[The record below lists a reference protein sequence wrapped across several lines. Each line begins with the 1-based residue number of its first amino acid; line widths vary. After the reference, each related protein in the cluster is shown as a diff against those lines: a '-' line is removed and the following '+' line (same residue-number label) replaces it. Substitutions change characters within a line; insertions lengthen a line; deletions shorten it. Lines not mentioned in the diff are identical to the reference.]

1 MERAI
6 PIDLQQIERKLLA
19 AFERYGSDGRAITLQ
34 SLATSVGTHGNAKEF
49 RLALKDLVG
58 RGLVRRAGEDP
69 IPGSAI
75 AFRLFAPVMRGG
87 VGKTEDQSNLSRA
100 RSVSVEQSKPPR
112 RHRSSMPAC

>member
-75 AFRLFAPVMRGG
+75 AFRLVAPVMRGG
-87 VGKTEDQSNLSRA
+87 VGKGQAWCGELVSADALRRSLLA
-100 RSVSVEQSKPPR
+100 RGT
-112 RHRSSMPAC
+112 